1 MAFKSSSWYLQQRN
15 LYPWLHFTEMFTPE
29 QCQEI
34 IRLGKGLELTEGVVG
49 TGDQNFGTNYD
60 LRSARVGWFD
70 SAAEESNWIYRHMTE
85 AVNRINSEFW
95 HFDLEYLEGLQ
106 FTAYDKPGDHQDTH
120 MDTGWIG
127 EHYRKLTIVLQL
139 SDPESYEGGDL
150 ELQLA
155 HDHTPMTRAQ
165 GTMIV
170 FPSFILHRVRPLIS
184 GERYSL
190 VSWVCGR
197 PFK

>member
-1 MAFKSSSWYLQQRN
+1 MTFKSSSWYLQERN
-15 LYPWLHFTEMFTPE
+15 LYPWVSFQDMFTPE
-29 QCQEI
+29 QCEQI
-34 IRLGKGLELTEGVVG
+34 IELGKQLELKEGVVG
-49 TGDQNFGTNYD
+49 TGDTDYGLNSD

-70 SAAEESNWIYRHMTE
+70 SAAESSNWIYRSLTE

-120 MDTGWIG
+120 MDTGLVG
-127 EHYRKLTIVLQL
+127 EHYRKLPLVVQL
-139 SDPESYEGGDL
+139 TDPETYKGGDL

-155 HDHTPMTRAQ
+155 HDFTPMSRTQ
-165 GTMIV
+165 GSITV
-170 FPSFILHRVRPLIS
+170 FPSFLLHRVRPIVE
-184 GERYSL
+184 GKRYSL